1 MERLMKG
8 LHSITGRG
16 IATLSRVLKMTTTP
30 TFMYLGACVLVVGA
44 LVLYIVP
51 VGLPVGRYEAF
62 FLWSTNHGVMTSP
75 GGSSTIRVVVND
87 AGAMHSG
94 NHWMWILGRTFVG
107 REKVLGEGYIDN
119 IEYVRARSIP
129 VRWVSENEIEVDF
142 CMSRKSSERLLHRI
156 AVK

>member
-1 MERLMKG
+1 MKEIDR
-8 LHSITGRG
+8 ITGRG
-16 IATLSRVLKMTTTP
+16 LATLSRVLKMPGTRTL
-30 TFMYLGACVLVVGA
+30 MYLGASVLVVGA

-62 FLWSTNHGVMTSP
+62 FFWSTNHGVMTSP

-94 NHWMWILGRTFVG
+94 NHWMWVLGKTFVG

-129 VRWVSENEIEVDF
+129 VRWVSENEIEVEF
-142 CMSRKSSERLLHRI
+142 CVSRRSSELVLHRI
-156 AVK
+156 AAK